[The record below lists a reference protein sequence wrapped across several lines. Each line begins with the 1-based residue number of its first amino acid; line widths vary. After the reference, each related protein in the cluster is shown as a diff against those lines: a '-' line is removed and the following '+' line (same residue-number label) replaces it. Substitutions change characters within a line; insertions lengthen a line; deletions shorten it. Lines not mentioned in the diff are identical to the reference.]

1 MRIETIL
8 LGLGIASIIAGSTF
22 IQQKS
27 DVQKSLPLRLFH
39 NAKEDDFTGS
49 SACAE
54 CHARKYENF
63 LSSAHYAYMQSEGLP
78 FDKKGCEGCHGPGKL
93 HDPEKDT
100 DVVVAFKKLTAQEV
114 ADGCL
119 RCHGTTMKMSQWH
132 RTEHGR
138 GKVSCVGCHQIHPDT
153 ENEFNAKALQ
163 PLSIRNDRFSAI
175 KSSSKLLKAD
185 ETVLCASCHRAEA
198 AQFRQ
203 TSHHPVPEG
212 RLICSSCHD
221 PHPTKRAVS
230 RKETLKQK
238 CVTCHTE
245 FEGPFVYEHD
255 PVAGNTGDGCAECH
269 KPHGSHNPN
278 LLKSFSRGLCAQCH
292 TDKATLHFPG
302 RTCWTAGCHVSH
314 HGSNTDPRFFTP

>member
-1 MRIETIL
+1 ML
-8 LGLGIASIIAGSTF
+8 LTFGIASIVVGSAF
-22 IQQKS
+22 IQQKP
-27 DVQKSLPLRLFH
+27 DDQRSLPLRLFQ

-54 CHARKYENF
+54 CHATKYENF
-63 LSSAHYAYMQSEGLP
+63 ISSAHYAYMQVEGLP
-78 FDKKGCEGCHGPGKL
+78 FNKKGCEGCHGPGKM

-100 DVVVAFKKLTAQEV
+100 DVVIAFKKISAKEV
-114 ADGCL
+114 SDACL
-119 RCHGTTMKMSQWH
+119 RCHGTTLKMSQWH
-132 RTEHGR
+132 QTEHGS

-153 ENEFNAKALQ
+153 ENEFNAKAMQ

-175 KSSSKLLKAD
+175 KASSKLLKAD
-185 ETVLCASCHRAEA
+185 EALLCASCHRAEA

-212 RLICSSCHD
+212 RQICSSCHD
-221 PHPTKRAVS
+221 PHPTKRAIS

-245 FEGPFVYEHD
+245 FEGPFVFEHD
-255 PVAGNTGDGCAECH
+255 PVAGNTGDGCVECH
-269 KPHGSHNPN
+269 KPHGSHNPS

-302 RTCWTAGCHVSH
+302 RTCWQTGCHVSH